1 MGHGYGYNAWMQALA
16 QRNILV
22 AVTGSIA
29 AYKAP
34 ALVRRLIEVGA
45 SVQVVM
51 TQAAERFITP
61 MTLAAVSGHPVRRDL
76 WDESAELNMGHI
88 ELARWADAI
97 VIAPAS
103 ADTLARLAQGRADDL
118 LSTICLASEAT
129 LMVAPAMNHVMW
141 AHPATRANMA
151 TLVAR
156 GAQVL
161 GPDSGELAERESG
174 AGRMLEPEAIRD
186 AIVVFFQASAGGRV
200 LAGRHVVV
208 TAGPTREAIDPVRF
222 ITNHSS
228 GRMGYALAGACAAAG
243 ARVTLVS
250 GPTAQDA
257 PAGVERIDVQSA
269 ADMHAAAMA
278 AMDAADVFIGAAAVA
293 DYRPT
298 EAAVDKIK
306 KSAGDSQ
313 LALTRTRDIIADV
326 VAQYPEVFTLGFAAE
341 TTDVD
346 NATRDKRERKGLSM
360 IAGNRVGPEHAFGR
374 DDNALFVVWDNGE
387 RHLAQASKLE
397 LAHTLVQLIAER
409 LAERS
414 TLHNSANKDKA

>member
-1 MGHGYGYNAWMQALA
+1 MQELA

-34 ALVRRLIEVGA
+34 ALVRRLIEAGA
-45 SVQVVM
+45 QVQVVM

-76 WDESAELNMGHI
+76 WDESAELSMGHI
-88 ELARWADAI
+88 ELARWADAV
-97 VIAPAS
+97 VIAPAA

-118 LSTICLASEAT
+118 LSTICLATTAT

-141 AHPATRANMA
+141 AHPATRANRA

-156 GAQVL
+156 GVQL
-161 GPDSGELAERESG
+161 IGPGSGELAERESG

-186 AIVVFFQASAGGRV
+186 AVIQWLQPRTGV
-200 LAGRHVVV
+200 LAGRRVVL

-250 GPTAQDA
+250 GPTALNA
-257 PAGVERIDVQSA
+257 PVGVERVDVQTA
-269 ADMHAAAMA
+269 ADMHAAVMSV
-278 AMDAADVFIGAAAVA
+278 MDDADIFIGAAAVA
-293 DYRPT
+293 DYRPV
-298 EAAVDKIK
+298 EAAPDKIK
-306 KSAGDSQ
+306 KSADDSR
-313 LALTRTRDIIADV
+313 LALTRTTDIIAQV
-326 VAQYPEVFTLGFAAE
+326 VAHFPEVFTLGFAAE
-341 TTDVD
+341 TTDID

-374 DDNALFVVWDNGE
+374 DDNALLVAWDGGE
-387 RHLAQASKLE
+387 RRLAQAGKDE
-397 LAHTLVQLIAER
+397 LAQTLVQLMAER
-409 LAERS
+409 LAERAMPDDS
-414 TLHNSANKDKA
+414 VNEDKA

>member
-1 MGHGYGYNAWMQALA
+1 MQELA

-45 SVQVVM
+45 QVQVVM

-76 WDESAELNMGHI
+76 WDESAELAMGHI

-118 LSTICLASEAT
+118 LSTICLASTAT

-141 AHPATRANMA
+141 AHPATRGNRA
-151 TLVAR
+151 TLAAR
-156 GAQVL
+156 GVQL
-161 GPDSGELAERESG
+161 IGPGSGELAERESG

-186 AIVVFFQASAGGRV
+186 AVIQWLQPRAGV
-200 LAGRHVVV
+200 LAGRRVVL

-250 GPTAQDA
+250 GPTALNA
-257 PAGVERIDVQSA
+257 PAGVERVDVQTA
-269 ADMHAAAMA
+269 ADMHAAVMSV
-278 AMDAADVFIGAAAVA
+278 MDDADIFIGAAAVA
-293 DYRPT
+293 DYRPV
-298 EAAVDKIK
+298 EAATDKIK
-306 KSAGDSQ
+306 KSADDSR
-313 LALTRTRDIIADV
+313 LALTRTTDIIAQV
-326 VAQYPEVFTLGFAAE
+326 VAHYPAVFTLGFAAE
-341 TTDVD
+341 TTDID

-374 DDNALFVVWDNGE
+374 DDNALLVVWDGGE
-387 RHLAQASKLE
+387 RRLAQAGKDE
-397 LAHTLVQLIAER
+397 LAQALVQLIAEQF
-409 LAERS
+409 AERAMPDDS
-414 TLHNSANKDKA
+414 VNKDKA